1 MKFNISNFVT
11 NLPYLLKGMLGL
23 FIALGVICLATI
35 ALNKLTEK
43 KK

>member
-1 MKFNISNFVT
+1 MFNPSNFVT

-23 FIALGVICLATI
+23 FVSLGTIALSTI

>member
-1 MKFNISNFVT
+1 MRFNMSNFLT

-23 FIALGVICLATI
+23 FIALGVIALTTI

>member
-1 MKFNISNFVT
+1 MNFNIANFAI

-23 FIALGVICLATI
+23 FIALGVIALTTI

-43 KK
+43 K